1 MVKIATMGDNVVDC
15 YVLRGEMFP
24 GGNCLNVSI
33 FLRRSGV
40 DSAYIGRIGKDPAGD
55 LIWDALV
62 AEGVDV
68 SRLGRLDGPT
78 AWCLIGHRDN
88 DRIFLDHDLGVSMFT
103 PSADDLA
110 GLESSAA
117 VHIGQSSG
125 LDTFVPAAARRT
137 LLSYDFSTRRDP
149 EHWHRIARHCF
160 LASLSGGN
168 LSDAEVDTIADEVL
182 KAGASWVLVT
192 RGAAGALLR
201 NGSNRYR
208 VGAAAAIVVDTLGAG
223 DSFIAR
229 TFLGLLRQEQPT
241 DLLAAAAQAAAD
253 TCGYFG
259 AIGFPAPIDIG
270 PQGRAR
276 VEAAQ
281 ARLNAQSDA
290 KVI

>member
-1 MVKIATMGDNVVDC
+1 
-15 YVLRGEMFP
+15 MFP

-40 DSAYIGRIGKDPAGD
+40 ESAYIGRIGKDPAGD

-110 GLESSAA
+110 GLELFAA

-125 LDTFVPAAARRT
+125 LDTFVPAAVHRT

-149 EHWHRIARHCF
+149 EHRHRIAPHCF

-182 KAGASWVLVT
+182 ESRSQLGSGDARRGGCCPQEWVRSVLH
-192 RGAAGALLR
+192 
-201 NGSNRYR
+201 
-208 VGAAAAIVVDTLGAG
+208 VGAAAAIVVDTFGAG
-223 DSFIAR
+223 DTFIAR
-229 TFLGLLRQEQPT
+229 TFLGLLQVRGSRADISLQ
-241 DLLAAAAQAAAD
+241 LLRKRRPIPAATSARSGSPSA
-253 TCGYFG
+253 
-259 AIGFPAPIDIG
+259 IDIG
-270 PQGRAR
+270 PQAPG
-276 VEAAQ
+276 AAWKLRRPALKLSQ
-281 ARLNAQSDA
+281 TRRSIESPLQTNCTTS
-290 KVI
+290 

>member
-40 DSAYIGRIGKDPAGD
+40 ESAYIGRIGKDPAGD

-110 GLESSAA
+110 GLES
-117 VHIGQSSG
+117 
-125 LDTFVPAAARRT
+125 
-137 LLSYDFSTRRDP
+137 LLPCILASRAGWIPSFRLR
-149 EHWHRIARHCF
+149 RIAHCCPMIFPRAATLSIGIGLRHI
-160 LASLSGGN
+160 ASL
-168 LSDAEVDTIADEVL
+168 LPYRAET
-182 KAGASWVLVT
+182 
-192 RGAAGALLR
+192 
-201 NGSNRYR
+201 
-208 VGAAAAIVVDTLGAG
+208 
-223 DSFIAR
+223 
-229 TFLGLLRQEQPT
+229 
-241 DLLAAAAQAAAD
+241 
-253 TCGYFG
+253 
-259 AIGFPAPIDIG
+259 
-270 PQGRAR
+270 
-276 VEAAQ
+276 
-281 ARLNAQSDA
+281 
-290 KVI
+290 